1 MGVSTHR
8 PLVPAIGRQDC
19 EAAEDLRR
27 APTADTTALHYNMR
41 VSFRALLAMYL
52 IVPLCALVYA
62 LDVVVFDHHLLRVL
76 PKSPRSY
83 FLLSIL
89 FGTPH
94 IVASNLIF
102 LTNRDYFQ
110 LYRRRALLA
119 TLTIMAFFAIGSL
132 IFSRAVMFVTVSTT
146 TIIHVIKQQIGIG
159 NMGARLSG
167 WRFHL
172 WGWSI
177 IAASVMLYS
186 AIFFPRAI
194 SPAVRSLINQA
205 LMGFALLIAGG
216 ALANQPRVATG
227 TGTLFLW
234 GNTAMALVSLFF
246 YSQGYHFF
254 AVLGPR
260 VIHDCTA
267 FVFYVV
273 HDRNRHFPTP
283 QNWLYKVMRPLRISP
298 VVTVPAIAV
307 GLTLLQN
314 YADNAVIGI
323 AKDLFDVQLRRPVS
337 FIFVGYLSMMHYYME
352 AFTWKTASPYRRYI
366 AMSP

>member
-1 MGVSTHR
+1 MYFIV
-8 PLVPAIGRQDC
+8 
-19 EAAEDLRR
+19 
-27 APTADTTALHYNMR
+27 
-41 VSFRALLAMYL
+41 LLC
-52 IVPLCALVYA
+52 VLVYA

-76 PKSPRSY
+76 PKSSRSS

-94 IVASNLIF
+94 IVASTLLF
-102 LTNRDYFQ
+102 LTNREYFQ
-110 LYRRRALLA
+110 LYRRRALWA
-119 TLTIMAFFAIGSL
+119 TLTIMAFFALGSL
-132 IFSRAVMFVTVSTT
+132 LLSRTVMFVTVSTT

-167 WRFHL
+167 WKFHL

-177 IAASVMLYS
+177 IAASVILYS
-186 AIFFPRAI
+186 AILFPRTIA
-194 SPAVRSLINQA
+194 PEVRALMHQA
-205 LMGFALLIAGG
+205 LLGLALLIAAG

-246 YSQGYHFF
+246 YAQGYYFF
-254 AVLGPR
+254 AILGPR

-283 QNWLYKVMRPLRISP
+283 QNWLYKVMRPLRLSP
-298 VVTVPAIAV
+298 GLRAPAV
-307 GLTLLQN
+307 RCG
-314 YADNAVIGI
+314 
-323 AKDLFDVQLRRPVS
+323 R
-337 FIFVGYLSMMHYYME
+337 
-352 AFTWKTASPYRRYI
+352 
-366 AMSP
+366 